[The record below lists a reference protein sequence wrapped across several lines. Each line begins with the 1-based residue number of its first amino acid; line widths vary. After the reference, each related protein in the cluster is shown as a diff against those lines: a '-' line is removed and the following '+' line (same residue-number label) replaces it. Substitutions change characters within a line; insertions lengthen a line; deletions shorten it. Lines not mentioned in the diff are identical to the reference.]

1 MDDLSISAPA
11 VKSRPRRPRAT
22 SQQQAAIL
30 AHLATNPRAT
40 PQAVADALGKHRTT
54 TRRLLSK
61 LLARGAIVRGAGWYA
76 LPGAVPADEVL
87 PPAPREATHPEPAK
101 PHALNGSTAVAS
113 VNGST
118 EAVEVSEQATPVNS
132 APETGLRYR
141 IVSSGEVH
149 IERAPSLLPA
159 VLALNQRLGPGA
171 WRNLGWESA
180 P

>member
-1 MDDLSISAPA
+1 MPDARRIVNRSS
-11 VKSRPRRPRAT
+11 RRPRAT

-30 AHLATNPRAT
+30 AHLAVNPRST
-40 PQAVADALGKHRTT
+40 PQAVADALGKNRTT
-54 TRRLLSK
+54 TRRLISK

-76 LPGAVPADEVL
+76 LPGAVPADEVQPL
-87 PPAPREATHPEPAK
+87 PTQAIAIPDPVQPPAI
-101 PHALNGSTAVAS
+101 TAPVVES
-113 VNGST
+113 VNGSHA
-118 EAVEVSEQATPVNS
+118 AVAVSEQGAPVNS